1 MFNKILL
8 AIFVASMTV
17 TSAIAATGD
26 VANDGGTASVETS
39 SLENKWLD
47 ESGTPVKE
55 FIQNGDGTW
64 NMYNY
69 DTGVL
74 IQANRSNAIIQAYI
88 GAGSIVD
95 TVVSVVEYSAIIT
108 EDSTRLSTIDNAI
121 AVNQAQTNQN
131 TTDIAGVLGT
141 VNDNA
146 ANIAT
151 NVASINA
158 NTTNVTANADAI
170 GIAGVDRVFN
180 TYSNLHS
187 VWTEQPNGRY
197 TSTSNPSISWDSLA
211 DLEVFIAANPSYGTL
226 TLGSAAIIATGLNA
240 GVEAN
245 DDAIAA
251 LQGRTTVLEIQAD
264 ENELLI
270 YANTDAIKVNADD
283 ITALDTRVDNVD
295 TRIDNVDTR
304 IDGVDTRIDGV
315 DTRIDGVDTR
325 IDNVDTR
332 IDGVDTRID
341 GVDILVADNTAAIN
355 DIGQFGSDEVPFV
368 GGTLSA
374 NWNGELFT
382 FTETTEGSWLNDN
395 GLGEVL
401 TQARVNDIV
410 AEVGLYTLNSYDA
423 GTTFAAS
430 VTSINGS
437 FVGTGEFGKVA
448 TAINDEADARI
459 ADVDAVLGTVTL
471 NADGTITGTGD
482 ILTLITSI
490 VTKVNADIAQEVI
503 DRNAAVL
510 VETNARIAEVS
521 ALRGVETGIAIIDAA
536 TVRGNAIAIVKE
548 TTARMAADSILS
560 GRIDINSSRL
570 DGHDVIL
577 ADHEGRITRL
587 EGFHTTEPQGSSV
600 AVRLDDGRMMM
611 MHFDVAGTMIGQPR
625 MLTFMENPIFHMPGS
640 VMWNDEGVMVDA
652 NTLEPVDQ
660 EGNVIIETTEVEELE
675 AIEMDEM
682 VQFGR

>member
-1 MFNKILL
+1 MKNMFNKILL

-47 ESGTPVKE
+47 TSGTPVKE
-55 FIQNGDGTW
+55 FIQNDDGTW

-69 DTGVL
+69 GTGVL

-121 AVNQAQTNQN
+121 AVNQTQTNQN
-131 TTDIAGVLGT
+131 TTDIAGVLST

-295 TRIDNVDTR
+295 TRID
-304 IDGVDTRIDGV
+304 GVDTRID
-315 DTRIDGVDTR
+315 
-325 IDNVDTR
+325 
-332 IDGVDTRID
+332 
-341 GVDILVADNTAAIN
+341 
-355 DIGQFGSDEVPFV
+355 
-368 GGTLSA
+368 
-374 NWNGELFT
+374 
-382 FTETTEGSWLNDN
+382 
-395 GLGEVL
+395 
-401 TQARVNDIV
+401 
-410 AEVGLYTLNSYDA
+410 
-423 GTTFAAS
+423 AS
-430 VTSINGS
+430 
-437 FVGTGEFGKVA
+437 
-448 TAINDEADARI
+448 
-459 ADVDAVLGTVTL
+459 
-471 NADGTITGTGD
+471 
-482 ILTLITSI
+482 
-490 VTKVNADIAQEVI
+490 
-503 DRNAAVL
+503 
-510 VETNARIAEVS
+510 
-521 ALRGVETGIAIIDAA
+521 
-536 TVRGNAIAIVKE
+536 
-548 TTARMAADSILS
+548 
-560 GRIDINSSRL
+560 
-570 DGHDVIL
+570 
-577 ADHEGRITRL
+577 
-587 EGFHTTEPQGSSV
+587 
-600 AVRLDDGRMMM
+600 
-611 MHFDVAGTMIGQPR
+611 
-625 MLTFMENPIFHMPGS
+625 
-640 VMWNDEGVMVDA
+640 
-652 NTLEPVDQ
+652 
-660 EGNVIIETTEVEELE
+660 
-675 AIEMDEM
+675 
-682 VQFGR
+682 